1 MDLSTVRALTP
12 ILPCENMRNQSLL
25 LLVTVPT
32 DVIEY
37 IMPRLTDQTRT
48 RRSILKQLKWLG
60 IIETSKDLQPAKAP

>member
-1 MDLSTVRALTP
+1 MCMYMWA
-12 ILPCENMRNQSLL
+12 ILYSFCLFS
-25 LLVTVPT
+25 VPG

-37 IMPRLTDQTRT
+37 IMPRLIDQTRT